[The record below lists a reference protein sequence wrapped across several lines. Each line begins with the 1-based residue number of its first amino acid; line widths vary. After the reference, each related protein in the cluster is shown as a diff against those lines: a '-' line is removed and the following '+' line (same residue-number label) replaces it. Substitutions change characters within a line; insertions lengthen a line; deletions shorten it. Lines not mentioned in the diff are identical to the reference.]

1 MTLIKTAFAA
11 LFAVGLVWFVTT
23 TLAHATEEGTAEDP
37 AKPKFEAV
45 DTNQDEVIT
54 PSEAQGTWL
63 AQVFGDVDA
72 NQDGLINRNEYESA
86 IG

>member
-11 LFAVGLVWFVTT
+11 LLAVGLVWFVTMAPA
-23 TLAHATEEGTAEDP
+23 LATEAGTAEDP
-37 AKPKFEAV
+37 AKPSFEAV
-45 DTNQDEVIT
+45 DTNKDEVIT
-54 PSEAQGTWL
+54 PSEAEGTWL

-72 NQDGLINRNEYESA
+72 NQDGLVNRNEYESA

>member
-1 MTLIKTAFAA
+1 MTQIKTVFAA
-11 LFAVGLVWFVTT
+11 LLTVGLVWFVTPM
-23 TLAHATEEGTAEDP
+23 LAHATEADTAEDP

-54 PSEAQGTWL
+54 PSEAEGTWL

-72 NQDGLINRNEYESA
+72 NQDGLINRTEYESA
-86 IG
+86 MG